1 MAAVIASEA
10 KQSMA
15 RHRQINNG
23 LLRRFA
29 PRNDVALIQG
39 RISRRRNRPA
49 RKHWQPSL
57 RAQRSNPWLDI
68 ARSTM
73 DCFVA
78 SAPRNDVA
86 LIQRRISRRRNRP
99 ARKQWQP
106 SLRAKRSN
114 PWLDIARSTMDC
126 FVASAPRNDNALIQ
140 RRISRRRNRPARK
153 QWQPSLRAKRSNPSL
168 DIARSTMDC
177 FVASAPRNDDAL

>member
-1 MAAVIASEA
+1 MTLLELQHLARISAATCGVFNKGSGCRFARPGYACSAGCHCERSEA
-10 KQSMA
+10 IHLWNKQA
-15 RHRQINNG
+15 G

-29 PRNDVALIQG
+29 SRNDAALIQRRISRRRNRPARKQWQPSLRAKRSNPWLGIARSTMDCFVASAPRNDDALIQR

-78 SAPRNDVA
+78 SLLAMT
-86 LIQRRISRRRNRP
+86 
-99 ARKQWQP
+99 
-106 SLRAKRSN
+106 LR
-114 PWLDIARSTMDC
+114 
-126 FVASAPRNDNALIQ
+126 
-140 RRISRRRNRPARK
+140 
-153 QWQPSLRAKRSNPSL
+153 
-168 DIARSTMDC
+168 
-177 FVASAPRNDDAL
+177 